1 MREQECRET
10 EFGISRPAFP
20 ASMAECY
27 TLCPQENAVASA
39 GTRALT
45 VSEIIDQRPLSRFQ
59 ISTIVLCGL
68 ILLLDGFDTQCIGFL
83 APSISE
89 TLAIPLKSFGPVFS
103 AGLIGLMIAAM
114 AMGPAAD
121 RWGRKWPVVLSALT
135 FAIFALLTARAVS
148 LEQLIAFRFLT
159 GLGLGGAMPN
169 VVALT
174 SEYSPKRLQAVFV
187 GILFVGMPLGAL
199 VGGLV
204 SSVMIPLWG
213 WRSVFYLGGLL
224 PLAIAIILTK
234 ALPESVRFLTA
245 SGKNSAAISRIM
257 RKIAPEI
264 SAAELSLS
272 SPAAAPAERKEA
284 LPVRRLFTEDRAAGT
299 ILLWIPFFMNLLM
312 LYFIVN
318 WLPGLLR
325 QSGLAV
331 SAGVIAVSVF
341 SLGGIVGC
349 LTEGRVMNFC
359 GAYATLLAQFA
370 ISALLIG
377 SMAFLTRSFA
387 IMMAVTFVLGVAIQ
401 GAQAGLN
408 ALAAGFYPT
417 TVRSTGVGWALGVGR
432 VGSIAGPA
440 IGGMLLSIGWT
451 PQRIFLGGMAPALLA
466 SLALLWSSRLRG
478 QSSAFSAELDAGRA

>member
-1 MREQECRET
+1 
-10 EFGISRPAFP
+10 
-20 ASMAECY
+20 
-27 TLCPQENAVASA
+27 VHSA
-39 GTRALT
+39 GTRRLT

-59 ISTIVLCGL
+59 LSTITLCGL
-68 ILLLDGFDTQCIGFL
+68 VLLLDGFDTQCIGFL

-89 TLAIPLKSFGPVFS
+89 TLAIPLKNFGPVFS

-114 AMGPAAD
+114 AMGPVAD

-135 FAIFALLTARAVS
+135 FAIFALMTARAVS
-148 LEQLIAFRFLT
+148 LEQLIIFRFLT

-187 GILFVGMPLGAL
+187 GMLFVGMPLGAL
-199 VGGLV
+199 VGGLA

-213 WRSVFYLGGLL
+213 WRSVFYLGGIL
-224 PLAIAIILTK
+224 PLAIAIILVK

-245 SGKNSAAISRIM
+245 RGKDASAISKIM
-257 RKIAPEI
+257 REIAPEI
-264 SAAELSLS
+264 SSAELDLS
-272 SPAAAPAERKEA
+272 SAPQHAQKRGVPGTPPVASASTEKNEG
-284 LPVRRLFTEDRAAGT
+284 LPVRRLFTEERAAGT
-299 ILLWIPFFMNLLM
+299 ILLWIPFFMNLLI

-331 SAGVIAVSVF
+331 SAGVIAVSLF
-341 SLGGIVGC
+341 SLGGIVGA
-349 LTEGRVMNFC
+349 LSEGRAMNSC
-359 GAYATLLAQFA
+359 GAYATLLAQFV

-377 SMAFLTRSFA
+377 SLAFLTRSFA
-387 IMMAVTFVLGVAIQ
+387 SMMTVTFVLGVAIQ

-432 VGSIAGPA
+432 VGSIVGPA
-440 IGGMLLSIGWT
+440 IGGMLLSMGWT
-451 PQRIFLGGMAPALLA
+451 PQRIFLAGMAPALFA
-466 SLALLWSSRLRG
+466 SMAIFGSSRLRG
-478 QSSAFSAELDAGRA
+478 QASALRAELDAGRA

>member
-1 MREQECRET
+1 MD
-10 EFGISRPAFP
+10 
-20 ASMAECY
+20 
-27 TLCPQENAVASA
+27 SA
-39 GTRALT
+39 RTRALT
-45 VSEIIDQRPLSRFQ
+45 VNEIIDERPLSRFQ
-59 ISTIVLCGL
+59 ISTIALCGL
-68 ILLLDGFDTQCIGFL
+68 VLLLDGFDTQCIGFL

-89 TLAIPLKSFGPVFS
+89 TLGIPLKNFGSVFS

-114 AMGPAAD
+114 AMGPVAD

-135 FAIFALLTARAVS
+135 FAVFALLTARAVS
-148 LEQLIAFRFLT
+148 LQQLILFRFLT

-187 GILFVGMPLGAL
+187 GALFCGMPLGAL
-199 VGGLV
+199 VGGLA

-224 PLAIAIILTK
+224 PLAIAIILIK

-245 SGKNSAAISRIM
+245 RGKDAREISKIM
-257 RKIAPEI
+257 QKIAPEI
-264 SAAELSLS
+264 SAAELNLS
-272 SPAAAPAERKEA
+272 SPAVAAHEERNEG
-284 LPVRRLFTEDRAAGT
+284 LPVRQLFTQDRAAGT
-299 ILLWIPFFMNLLM
+299 ILLWIPFFMNLLI

-331 SAGVIAVSVF
+331 SAGVIAVSLF
-341 SLGGIVGC
+341 SLGGITGA
-349 LTEGRVMNFC
+349 LTEGRVINSF
-359 GAYATLLAQFA
+359 GAYVTLLAQFA

-377 SMAFLTRSFA
+377 SLAFLTRSFA
-387 IMMAVTFVLGVAIQ
+387 IMMTVTFVLGVAIQ

-417 TVRSTGVGWALGVGR
+417 TLRATGVGWALGVGR
-432 VGSIAGPA
+432 VGSIVGPA
-440 IGGMLLSIGWT
+440 IGGMLLTMGWT
-451 PQRIFLGGMAPALLA
+451 PQRIFLAGMAPALCA
-466 SLALLWSSRLRG
+466 SIAILWSSRLRG
-478 QSSAFSAELDAGRA
+478 QPSAFRAELDVRRA

>member
-1 MREQECRET
+1 M
-10 EFGISRPAFP
+10 P
-20 ASMAECY
+20 
-27 TLCPQENAVASA
+27 SA
-39 GTRALT
+39 GTHSLT

-59 ISTIVLCGL
+59 ISTITLCGL
-68 ILLLDGFDTQCIGFL
+68 VLLLDGFDTQCIGFL

-89 TLAIPLKSFGPVFS
+89 TLTIPLKNFGPVFS

-114 AMGPAAD
+114 AMGPVAD

-148 LEQLIAFRFLT
+148 LEQLIIFRFLT

-174 SEYSPKRLQAVFV
+174 SEYSPKRLQAVIV
-187 GILFVGMPLGAL
+187 GMLFCGMPLGAL
-199 VGGLV
+199 VGGLA

-213 WRSVFYLGGLL
+213 WRSVFYLGGIL
-224 PLAIAIILTK
+224 PLAIALILVK

-245 SGKNSAAISRIM
+245 RGKDAREISRIM
-257 RKIAPEI
+257 REIAPEI
-264 SAAELSLS
+264 SAAELDLS
-272 SPAAAPAERKEA
+272 SPAASARAERKEG
-284 LPVRRLFTEDRAAGT
+284 LPIRRLFTEDRAAGT
-299 ILLWIPFFMNLLM
+299 ILLWIPFFMNLLI

-331 SAGVIAVSVF
+331 SAGVIAVSLF
-341 SLGGIVGC
+341 SLGGIAGA
-349 LTEGRVMNFC
+349 LTEGRVMNSC
-359 GAYATLLAQFA
+359 GAYSTLLAQFG

-377 SMAFLTRSFA
+377 SLAFLTRSFA
-387 IMMAVTFVLGVAIQ
+387 IMMAVTFVLGLAVQ

-408 ALAAGFYPT
+408 ALAANFYPT

-432 VGSIAGPA
+432 VGSIVGPA
-440 IGGMLLSIGWT
+440 IGGMLLSMGWS
-451 PQRIFLGGMAPALLA
+451 PQRIFLAGMAPALCA
-466 SLALLWSSRLRG
+466 SIAILGSSRLRG
-478 QSSAFSAELDAGRA
+478 QASAFRTELDAGRV

>member
-1 MREQECRET
+1 MPQNALLT
-10 EFGISRPAFP
+10 SGFFRP
-20 ASMAECY
+20 SGSN
-27 TLCPQENAVASA
+27 LGNALHFVPTGRPCVHSA
-39 GTRALT
+39 GTRSLT

-59 ISTIVLCGL
+59 ISIIILCGL
-68 ILLLDGFDTQCIGFL
+68 VLLLDGFDTQCIGFL

-89 TLAIPLKSFGPVFS
+89 TLAIPLKNFGPVFS

-114 AMGPAAD
+114 AMGPVAD

-148 LEQLIAFRFLT
+148 LEQFIIFRFLT

-187 GILFVGMPLGAL
+187 GMLFCGMPLGAL
-199 VGGLV
+199 VGGLA

-213 WRSVFYLGGLL
+213 WRSVFYLGGIL
-224 PLAIAIILTK
+224 PLAIAIILIK
-234 ALPESVRFLTA
+234 ALPESARFLA
-245 SGKNSAAISRIM
+245 ARGKDARAISRIM
-257 RKIAPEI
+257 REIAPEI
-264 SAAELSLS
+264 SAAELNLS
-272 SPAAAPAERKEA
+272 APVAARAQSEG
-284 LPVRRLFTEDRAAGT
+284 LPVRRLFTEERAAGT
-299 ILLWIPFFMNLLM
+299 ILLWIPFFMNLLI

-331 SAGVIAVSVF
+331 TAGVIAVSLF
-341 SLGGIVGC
+341 SLGGIAGA
-349 LTEGRVMNFC
+349 LTEGRVMNSC
-359 GAYATLLAQFA
+359 GAYGTLMAQFA

-377 SMAFLTRSFA
+377 SLAFLTRSFA
-387 IMMAVTFVLGVAIQ
+387 IMMTVTFVLGLAVQ

-408 ALAAGFYPT
+408 ALAANFYPT

-432 VGSIAGPA
+432 VGSIVGPA
-440 IGGMLLSIGWT
+440 IGGMLLTMGWT
-451 PQRIFLGGMAPALLA
+451 PQRIFLAGMAPALCA
-466 SLALLWSSRLRG
+466 SIAILGSGRLRA
-478 QSSAFSAELDAGRA
+478 QASAFRAELDAGRA

>member
-1 MREQECRET
+1 MH
-10 EFGISRPAFP
+10 SP
-20 ASMAECY
+20 
-27 TLCPQENAVASA
+27 
-39 GTRALT
+39 GTRTLT
-45 VSEIIDQRPLSRFQ
+45 VSEIIDARPLSRFQ
-59 ISTIVLCGL
+59 ISTILLCGL
-68 ILLLDGFDTQCIGFL
+68 VLLLDGFDTQCIGFL

-89 TLAIPLKSFGPVFS
+89 TLAIPLKNFGPVFS

-114 AMGPAAD
+114 AMGPVAD

-135 FAIFALLTARAVS
+135 FAIFALLTARAAS
-148 LEQLIAFRFLT
+148 LQQLILFRFLT

-187 GILFVGMPLGAL
+187 GALFAGMPLGAL
-199 VGGLV
+199 VGGLA

-213 WRSVFYLGGLL
+213 WRSVFYLGGIL
-224 PLAIAIILTK
+224 PLAIAIILIK
-234 ALPESVRFLTA
+234 ALPESVRFL
-245 SGKNSAAISRIM
+245 SARRKDVPAISRIM

-264 SAAELSLS
+264 SAAELNL
-272 SPAAAPAERKEA
+272 PAAVPARPETSDG
-284 LPVRRLFTEDRAAGT
+284 LPVRHLFTQDRAAGT
-299 ILLWIPFFMNLLM
+299 ILLWIPFFMNLLI

-331 SAGVIAVSVF
+331 SAGVIAVSLF
-341 SLGGIVGC
+341 SLGGIVGA
-349 LTEGRVMNFC
+349 LSEGRVMNSC

-377 SMAFLTRSFA
+377 SLAFLTRSFA
-387 IMMAVTFVLGVAIQ
+387 IMMTVTFALGVAIQ

-408 ALAAGFYPT
+408 ALAANFYPT

-432 VGSIAGPA
+432 VGSIVGPA
-440 IGGMLLSIGWT
+440 IGGMLLSMGWT
-451 PQRIFLGGMAPALLA
+451 PQRIFLAGMVPAFLA
-466 SLALLWSSRLRG
+466 SLAILGSSRLR
-478 QSSAFSAELDAGRA
+478 SDVSAFRTELDAGRA

>member
-1 MREQECRET
+1 
-10 EFGISRPAFP
+10 
-20 ASMAECY
+20 
-27 TLCPQENAVASA
+27 VDSA
-39 GTRALT
+39 GTHALT

-59 ISTIVLCGL
+59 ISAIALCGL
-68 ILLLDGFDTQCIGFL
+68 VLLLDGFDTQCIGFL

-89 TLAIPLKSFGPVFS
+89 TLAIPLRNFGPVFS

-114 AMGPAAD
+114 AMGPVAD

-135 FAIFALLTARAVS
+135 FALFALLTARAVS
-148 LEQLIAFRFLT
+148 LQQLILFRFLT

-187 GILFVGMPLGAL
+187 GMLFCGMPLGAL
-199 VGGLV
+199 VGGLA

-224 PLAIAIILTK
+224 PLAIALILVK

-245 SGKNSAAISRIM
+245 RGKGASAISKIM
-257 RKIAPEI
+257 REIAPEI
-264 SAAELSLS
+264 SSADLDLS
-272 SPAAAPAERKEA
+272 SPVASAHADRNEG

-299 ILLWIPFFMNLLM
+299 ILLWIPFFMNLLI

-331 SAGVIAVSVF
+331 SAGVIAVSLF
-341 SLGGIVGC
+341 SLGGIAGA
-349 LTEGRVMNFC
+349 LTEGRVMNSC
-359 GAYATLLAQFA
+359 GAYSTLLAQFA

-377 SMAFLTRSFA
+377 SLAFLTRSFA
-387 IMMAVTFVLGVAIQ
+387 IMMTVTFVLGIAIQ

-408 ALAAGFYPT
+408 ALAANFYPT

-432 VGSIAGPA
+432 VGSIVGPA
-440 IGGMLLSIGWT
+440 IGGMLLSMGWS
-451 PQRIFLGGMAPALLA
+451 PQRIFLAGMAPALCA
-466 SLALLWSSRLRG
+466 SIAILGSSRLRG
-478 QSSAFSAELDAGRA
+478 EASAFRTELGAGRA

>member
-1 MREQECRET
+1 MH
-10 EFGISRPAFP
+10 
-20 ASMAECY
+20 
-27 TLCPQENAVASA
+27 SA
-39 GTRALT
+39 GAHTLT

-59 ISTIVLCGL
+59 TSTIALCGL
-68 ILLLDGFDTQCIGFL
+68 VLLLDGFDTQCIGFL

-89 TLAIPLKSFGPVFS
+89 TLAIPLKNFGPVFS

-114 AMGPAAD
+114 AMGPVAD

-148 LEQLIAFRFLT
+148 LDQLILFRFLT

-187 GILFVGMPLGAL
+187 GALFLGMPLGAL
-199 VGGLV
+199 VGASA

-213 WRSVFYLGGLL
+213 WRSVFYLGGFL
-224 PLAIAIILTK
+224 PLAIAILLIK

-245 SGKNSAAISRIM
+245 RGKNERAISGIM
-257 RKIAPEI
+257 RRIAPEI
-264 SAAELSLS
+264 STAELRLS
-272 SPAAAPAERKEA
+272 IPGTPLHAERNEGP
-284 LPVRRLFTEDRAAGT
+284 PVRRLFTEDRAAGT
-299 ILLWIPFFMNLLM
+299 ILLWIPFFMNLLI

-325 QSGLAV
+325 QSGFAV
-331 SAGVIAVSVF
+331 SAGLIAVSLF
-341 SLGGIVGC
+341 SLGGITGC
-349 LTEGRVMNFC
+349 LIEGRVMNSC

-377 SMAFLTRSFA
+377 SLAFLTRSFL
-387 IMMAVTFVLGVAIQ
+387 IMMTVTFALGVAIQ

-408 ALAAGFYPT
+408 ALAANFYPT
-417 TVRSTGVGWALGVGR
+417 AIRSTGVGWALGIGR
-432 VGSIAGPA
+432 VGSIVGPA
-440 IGGMLLSIGWT
+440 IGGMLLSMGWT
-451 PQRIFLGGMAPALLA
+451 PQRIFLAGMAPALLA
-466 SLALLWSSRLRG
+466 SLAFLASGLLRV
-478 QSSAFSAELDAGRA
+478 QASAFRTELDAGRARAISS

>member
-1 MREQECRET
+1 VH
-10 EFGISRPAFP
+10 S
-20 ASMAECY
+20 S
-27 TLCPQENAVASA
+27 
-39 GTRALT
+39 GTHALT

-59 ISTIVLCGL
+59 ISTIALCGL
-68 ILLLDGFDTQCIGFL
+68 VLLLDGFDTQCIGFL

-89 TLAIPLKSFGPVFS
+89 TLAIPLKNFGPVFS

-114 AMGPAAD
+114 AMGPVAD
-121 RWGRKWPVVLSALT
+121 RWGRKWPVVVSALT
-135 FAIFALLTARAVS
+135 FAIFALLTARAAS
-148 LEQLIAFRFLT
+148 LQQLILFRFLT

-187 GILFVGMPLGAL
+187 GALFVGMPLGAL
-199 VGGLV
+199 VGGLA

-213 WRSVFYLGGLL
+213 WRSVFYLGGIL
-224 PLAIAIILTK
+224 PLGIAMVLMK

-245 SGKNSAAISRIM
+245 RGKDSRAISRIM
-257 RKIAPEI
+257 REIAPEL
-264 SAAELSLS
+264 SAAELDLS
-272 SPAAAPAERKEA
+272 SPAPRAEKNPG
-284 LPVRRLFTEDRAAGT
+284 LPVRHLFTEDRAAGT
-299 ILLWIPFFMNLLM
+299 ILLWIPFFMNLLI

-331 SAGVIAVSVF
+331 SAGVIAVSLF
-341 SLGGIVGC
+341 SLGGIAGA
-349 LTEGRVMNFC
+349 LAEGRVMNSC

-377 SMAFLTRSFA
+377 SLAFLTSSFA
-387 IMMAVTFVLGVAIQ
+387 IMMTVTFVLGVAIQ

-408 ALAAGFYPT
+408 ALAANFYPT

-432 VGSIAGPA
+432 IGSIVGPA
-440 IGGMLLSIGWT
+440 IGGMLLSMGWT
-451 PQRIFLGGMAPALLA
+451 PQRIFLAGMAPALLA
-466 SLALLWSSRLRG
+466 SIAILGSSRLR
-478 QSSAFSAELDAGRA
+478 SEASAFRTELDARRA

>member
-1 MREQECRET
+1 MLYTLLTRET
-10 EFGISRPAFP
+10 VVH
-20 ASMAECY
+20 
-27 TLCPQENAVASA
+27 TA
-39 GTRALT
+39 GTRALS
-45 VSEIIDQRPLSRFQ
+45 VSDIIDQRPLSRFQ
-59 ISTIVLCGL
+59 ISTITLCGL
-68 ILLLDGFDTQCIGFL
+68 VLLLDGFDTQCIGFL

-89 TLAIPLKSFGPVFS
+89 SLSIPLRNFGPVFS

-114 AMGPAAD
+114 AMGPVAD

-135 FAIFALLTARAVS
+135 FAIFALLTARAAS
-148 LEQLIAFRFLT
+148 LQQLILFRFLT

-187 GILFVGMPLGAL
+187 GALFVGMPLGAL
-199 VGGLV
+199 VGGLA

-224 PLAIAIILTK
+224 PLLIALILVK

-245 SGKNSAAISRIM
+245 RGKDTRAISKIM
-257 RKIAPEI
+257 RRIAPEI
-264 SAAELSLS
+264 SAAELDLS
-272 SPAAAPAERKEA
+272 APVTVRAERNEG

-299 ILLWIPFFMNLLM
+299 ILLWIPFFMNLLI

-331 SAGVIAVSVF
+331 SAGVIAVSLF
-341 SLGGIVGC
+341 SLGGITGA
-349 LTEGRVMNFC
+349 LTEGRVMNSC
-359 GAYATLLAQFA
+359 GAYGTLLAQFA
-370 ISALLIG
+370 LSALLIG
-377 SMAFLTRSFA
+377 SLAFLTRSFA

-432 VGSIAGPA
+432 VGSIVGPA
-440 IGGMLLSIGWT
+440 IGGMLLSVGWT
-451 PQRIFLGGMAPALLA
+451 PQRIFLAGMAPALLA
-466 SLALLWSSRLRG
+466 ALAILGSSRLHG
-478 QSSAFSAELDAGRA
+478 QASAFRPELGTDRA

>member
-1 MREQECRET
+1 MH
-10 EFGISRPAFP
+10 SP
-20 ASMAECY
+20 
-27 TLCPQENAVASA
+27 
-39 GTRALT
+39 GTRTLT
-45 VSEIIDQRPLSRFQ
+45 VSEIIDARPLSRFQ
-59 ISTIVLCGL
+59 ISTILLCGL
-68 ILLLDGFDTQCIGFL
+68 VLLLDGFDTQCIGFL

-89 TLAIPLKSFGPVFS
+89 TLAIPLKNFGPVFS

-114 AMGPAAD
+114 AMGPVAD

-135 FAIFALLTARAVS
+135 FAIFALLTARAAS
-148 LEQLIAFRFLT
+148 LQQLILFRFLT

-187 GILFVGMPLGAL
+187 GALFAGMPLGAL
-199 VGGLV
+199 VGGLA

-213 WRSVFYLGGLL
+213 WRSVFYLGGIL
-224 PLAIAIILTK
+224 PLAIAIILIK
-234 ALPESVRFLTA
+234 ALPESVRFL
-245 SGKNSAAISRIM
+245 SARRKDLPAISRIM

-264 SAAELSLS
+264 SAAELNL
-272 SPAAAPAERKEA
+272 PAAVPARPETSDG
-284 LPVRRLFTEDRAAGT
+284 LPVRHLFTQDRAAGT
-299 ILLWIPFFMNLLM
+299 ILLWIPFFMNLLI

-331 SAGVIAVSVF
+331 SAGVIAVSLF
-341 SLGGIVGC
+341 SLGGIVGA
-349 LTEGRVMNFC
+349 LSEGRVMNSC

-377 SMAFLTRSFA
+377 SLAFLTRSFA
-387 IMMAVTFVLGVAIQ
+387 IMMTVTFALGVAIQ

-408 ALAAGFYPT
+408 ALAANFYPT

-432 VGSIAGPA
+432 VGSIVGPA
-440 IGGMLLSIGWT
+440 IGGMLLSMGWT
-451 PQRIFLGGMAPALLA
+451 PQRIFLAGMVPAFLA
-466 SLALLWSSRLRG
+466 SLAILGSSRLR
-478 QSSAFSAELDAGRA
+478 SDVSAFRTELDAGRA